1 MRKPGLV
8 PLVIW
13 VFMAGCGGV
22 DGGTGGEAGSR
33 LEFSARGTAVSA
45 DAQQIKDLPELT
57 AGITGLAGSLALQAA
72 QFESSDQSCVVET
85 GPTVIIPYTLDT
97 QFEPPEARGALLGR
111 ELTVSGELVRGENRC
126 VPVAQVVR
134 DEGDALNQDS
144 PELPAPDGE
153 GSPAEADTPKPAPA
167 PAPAPPPAPK
177 EPTPSPRE
185 PQALPRAA
193 PEVFSSFRPSLP
205 NPPTAAP

>member
-13 VFMAGCGGV
+13 VLMAGCGGA
-22 DGGTGGEAGSR
+22 DGGTGGEAMSR

-45 DAQQIKDLPELT
+45 DAQQIQDLPELT
-57 AGITGLAGSLALQAA
+57 AGIPGLAGSVALQAA
-72 QFESSDQSCVVET
+72 QFESSDQSCVVEA

-97 QFEPPEARGALLGR
+97 RFEPPEARGALLGR
-111 ELTVSGELVRGENRC
+111 ELTVSGKLVRAENRC

-134 DEGDALNQDS
+134 DEGDALNHDS

-153 GSPAEADTPKPAPA
+153 GSPAEADTPKPAPG
-167 PAPAPPPAPK
+167 PPQAPK

-185 PQALPRAA
+185 PQALPPAA
-193 PEVFSSFRPSLP
+193 PEVFNSFRPSLP
-205 NPPTAAP
+205 NPPTPAP